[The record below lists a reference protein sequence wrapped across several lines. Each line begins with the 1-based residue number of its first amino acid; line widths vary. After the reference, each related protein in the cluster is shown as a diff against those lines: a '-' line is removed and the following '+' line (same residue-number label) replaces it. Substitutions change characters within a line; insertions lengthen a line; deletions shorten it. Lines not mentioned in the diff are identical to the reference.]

1 MAAAAAAAA
10 RAVLFSAAR
19 RRLCGFTERLLI
31 RGVAG
36 PVSFRLLVWV
46 PPGIRLERASP
57 AGPRAV
63 TLS

>member
-1 MAAAAAAAA
+1 MAAAAVA

-31 RGVAG
+31 GGAAG
-36 PVSFRLLVWV
+36 RVSFRLLVWV
-46 PPGIRLERASP
+46 PPGIKLDRALP
-57 AGPRAV
+57 AGPCAA